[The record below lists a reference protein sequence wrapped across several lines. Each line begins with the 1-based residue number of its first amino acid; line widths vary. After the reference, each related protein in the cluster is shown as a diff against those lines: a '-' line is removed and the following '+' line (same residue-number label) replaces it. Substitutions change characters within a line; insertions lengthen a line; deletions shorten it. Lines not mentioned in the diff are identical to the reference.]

1 MNGEVPTF
9 SQLLKERR
17 KALDL
22 TQEDLA
28 ERVGCS
34 IWTIRK
40 LETGD
45 RRPSRQVVELLADAL
60 RVPADQR
67 PAFSNLARTSSGAGE
82 FVVHASNGAASQ
94 TPGNL
99 PVSPTPLI
107 GRKAEVEKARTRLL
121 TDGVRLLT
129 LVGPPGI
136 GKTRLALEVAG
147 ELLDEF
153 GDGVFFVPLA
163 PVSAPPLVAS
173 TIAQVLGLKETSDES
188 VDATLIQHLRH
199 AKALLVLDNF
209 EQVVSAAGLVGDLL
223 ARCPELKVLVT
234 SREALRLRGERQ
246 FNVPPLALPGEGQLP
261 TVEALAGYAAVQLF
275 VERAQAVSN
284 FRLTEENAGAVATIC
299 ARLDGLP
306 LAIELVAA
314 RSKLLPPKAILSRLM
329 GPGADGR
336 ASLRLAAGGA
346 RDLPPRHQTLRAAIE
361 WSYDLLEEG
370 EQKLFARLG
379 VFVGGSTIA
388 AAEAVCNARGD
399 LPIDPLEGV
408 ESLLD
413 KSLVRQSGQEDE
425 DVSIDWEPRF
435 EMLETIREYAKERLE
450 GSGEEEQIRYWH
462 AEYYLA
468 LAETAESELRGPQQ
482 GEWLERLEQE
492 HDNLRAALQWSL
504 GQPQANRPN
513 DSNESDESDEG
524 EKNDERVEIALRL
537 CGALGRFWEMHSHL
551 TEGRKWLDMA
561 LERGTGTAA
570 SAASAASPA
579 ARAKALSGAGTLA
592 RYQGDFARA
601 RLLFDESLALRQA
614 LGDKKGI
621 AASLNNLGTV
631 AWGMGDYATAR
642 LLFGESLA
650 VRRELGDKHS
660 VAGSLSNLAAVC
672 RHLGEHDEA
681 RRYQE
686 ESLALMREL
695 GNKRGI
701 ATALNNLGGVAW
713 GQGDY
718 ATARQLFEESLALE
732 REIGHKSGIA
742 DGLCNLGEV
751 LTAQGDYAAARPLHE
766 ESLRIRQELGDRWGY
781 AFSLEGFARL
791 AHSQGEARR
800 AAQLYGAAEVL
811 RQAMSS
817 PLSPGDHAKQ
827 ELIINDLRSQL
838 GEVDFSAAWNTGQ
851 AMPLE
856 EAVAFALEG
865 AAHAQRN
872 TGGQL

>member
-1 MNGEVPTF
+1 MTGEALTF

-22 TQEDLA
+22 MQEDLA

-45 RRPSRQVVELLADAL
+45 RKPSRQVVELLADAL

-67 PAFSNLARTSSGAGE
+67 PAFMNLARTGSGTGE
-82 FVVHASNGAASQ
+82 FVLRDSKAAAPQ
-94 TPGNL
+94 TPSNL
-99 PVSPTPLI
+99 PASPTPLI
-107 GRKAEVEKARTRLL
+107 GRKAEVEKARTRLVA
-121 TDGVRLLT
+121 DGVRLLT

-136 GKTRLALEVAG
+136 GKTRLALEVAEG
-147 ELLDEF
+147 LLDGF

-173 TIAQVLGLKETSDES
+173 TIAQVLGLKETGDEP
-188 VDATLIQHLRH
+188 VQAKLIRHLQH

-209 EQVVSAAGLVGDLL
+209 EQVVSAANLVGDLL
-223 ARCPELKVLVT
+223 ERCPQLKVLVT

-246 FNVPPLALPGEGQLP
+246 FNVPPLALPREGQLP
-261 TVEALAGYAAVQLF
+261 AVESLASYAAVQLF
-275 VERAQAVSN
+275 VERAQAVSS
-284 FRLTEENAGAVATIC
+284 FRLTEENAGAVAAIC

-314 RSKLLPPKAILSRLM
+314 RSKLLPPKAILARLM
-329 GPGADGR
+329 RSKGR
-336 ASLRLAAGGA
+336 TSLYLAAGGA

-361 WSYDLLEEG
+361 WSYDLLEAG
-370 EQKLFARLG
+370 EQKLFTRLG

-399 LPIDPLEGV
+399 LPVDVLEGV

-413 KSLVRQSGQEDE
+413 KSLVRQSGREEEEDI
-425 DVSIDWEPRF
+425 SLDWEPRF

-468 LAETAESELRGPQQ
+468 LAETAEPELSGPRQR
-482 GEWLERLEQE
+482 EWLDRLEQE
-492 HDNLRAALQWSL
+492 HDNLRAALHWSL
-504 GQPQANRPN
+504 GQAQAGSTGNGGASEEN
-513 DSNESDESDEG
+513 G
-524 EKNDERVEIALRL
+524 ERVEIALRL
-537 CGALGRFWEMHSHL
+537 CGSLGRFWEMRSHL
-551 TEGRKWLDMA
+551 SEGRRWLDVA
-561 LERGTGTAA
+561 LDTGT
-570 SAASAASPA
+570 AASPA

-592 RYQGDFARA
+592 KYQGDFVRA
-601 RLLFDESLALRQA
+601 RLLFDESLALRRE

-621 AASLNNLGTV
+621 AASLNNLGTI
-631 AWGMGDYATAR
+631 AWNTGDYATAR
-642 LLFGESLA
+642 RLFGESLT
-650 VRRELGDKHS
+650 VRQEIGDKQAIAS
-660 VAGSLSNLAAVC
+660 TLSNLAAVS
-672 RHLGEHDEA
+672 RHLGERDEA

-695 GNKRGI
+695 GNKLGI
-701 ATALNNLGGVAW
+701 ASSLNNLGGVAW
-713 GQGDY
+713 GEGDY
-718 ATARQLFEESLALE
+718 ATARLLFEESLALE
-732 REIGHKSGIA
+732 RELGHKGGVA

-751 LTAQGDYAAARPLHE
+751 LTAQGEYASARQLHV
-766 ESLRIRQELGDRWGY
+766 ESLQIRQELGDRWGY

-791 AHSQGEARR
+791 AYRQGKSRR
-800 AAQLYGAAEVL
+800 AAQLYGAAEAL
-811 RQAMSS
+811 RQAISC
-817 PLSPGDHAKQ
+817 PHSPGDRAKQ
-827 ELIINDLRSQL
+827 DLILNDLRSQL
-838 GEVDFSAAWNTGQ
+838 GEVAFNAAWNLGQ
-851 AMPLE
+851 AVPLE

-865 AAHAQRN
+865 ATPARLTNRQ
-872 TGGQL
+872 Q